1 MAIWIEED
9 AKVLVQGITGKQG
22 MFHADKM
29 VEYGTNIVGGCT
41 PGKGGQTVDL
51 QGNSYPVWN
60 SMFEAIET
68 TDADATVIYVPPPF
82 AAEAIME
89 AADAFDQIKGE
100 GVVVCI
106 TEGIPTLDM
115 VKAVAFVETD
125 QGFDSLVL
133 IAQGSLLLE
142 ITAVQKS
149 GSCQDIFM
157 QKEELELSQN
167 LGP

>member
-60 SMFEAIET
+60 SMFEAIKT

-100 GVVVCI
+100 GRCLYHGRYSNTRYGQGCSVC
-106 TEGIPTLDM
+106 
-115 VKAVAFVETD
+115 
-125 QGFDSLVL
+125 
-133 IAQGSLLLE
+133 
-142 ITAVQKS
+142 
-149 GSCQDIFM
+149 
-157 QKEELELSQN
+157 
-167 LGP
+167 

>member
-41 PGKGGQTVDL
+41 PGKGGQTVEL
-51 QGNSYPVWN
+51 QGKDFPVWN
-60 SMFEAIET
+60 SMSDAIKA

-89 AADAFDQIKGE
+89 AADAFD
-100 GVVVCI
+100 
-106 TEGIPTLDM
+106 L
-115 VKAVAFVETD
+115 
-125 QGFDSLVL
+125 SL
-133 IAQGSLLLE
+133 IH
-142 ITAVQKS
+142 I
-149 GSCQDIFM
+149 
-157 QKEELELSQN
+157 
-167 LGP
+167 